1 MNNENR
7 NNNNNA
13 RAVSEFLNE
22 YTKAMYKISLE
33 SLFEAYWDCRRNKSR
48 TSSASEF
55 EVHYESN
62 LIQLHKEIAMGQY
75 TQRQSIT
82 FIITKPDYREIFA
95 ANFRDRIVHHWI
107 RQRIEPIFEKVMIPT
122 TFNCRKGKGTLAV
135 QKYVAHAICEV
146 SKDYTIDCY
155 VMKLDIKG
163 FFMSIDRQRICD
175 KVSRFV
181 ADQYREADA
190 DTLLYLINK
199 VLLNAPEDNCIK
211 RGDLTLWKHIKP
223 HKSLFTN
230 GEGKGL
236 PIGDLIVQMAA
247 NLLLNDT
254 DHFITDTLGIKMAR
268 YVDDMVLIS
277 DSKQALLDAVPMI
290 REYMQRT
297 AGVTLHPD
305 KFYLQHYTKGVKFI
319 GAVAKKGRT
328 YISNR
333 TVNNAFGCIRRFNRN
348 KGSAEDFVASVNSY
362 LGLMRHHAAY
372 NIRKRLVKAIAP
384 EWYQSITVAEDFSK
398 ITAKRTIRKR
408 IMKSVKRRKYEKPRL
423 LLLSVDC
430 HQHNS
435 SYCELTY

>member
-48 TSSASEF
+48 TVSASEF
-55 EVHYESN
+55 EIHYESN
-62 LIQLHKEIAMGQY
+62 LIELHREIAIGQY

-95 ANFRDRIVHHWI
+95 VNFRDRIVHHWI

-122 TFNCRKGKGTLAV
+122 TFNCRKGKGTLAA
-135 QKYVAHAICEV
+135 QKYVAQAIREV
-146 SKDYTIDCY
+146 SKDYAIDCY

-181 ADQYREADA
+181 ADQYREVDA

-199 VLLNAPEDNCIK
+199 VLLNAPEGNCEK

-230 GEGKGL
+230 GKGKGL

-290 REYMQRT
+290 REYLQRT

-305 KFYLQHYTKGVKFI
+305 KFYLQHYAKGVKFI
-319 GAVAKKGRT
+319 GAVAKKERT

-333 TVNNAFGCIRRFNRN
+333 TVNNAFRCVRKFNRG
-348 KGSAEDFVASVNSY
+348 KGRAEDLVASVNSY
-362 LGLMRHHAAY
+362 LGLMRHHATY
-372 NIRKRLVKAIAP
+372 NIRKRLVRAIAP

-398 ITAKRTIRKR
+398 ITAKETVCSRINKKCKKRK
-408 IMKSVKRRKYEKPRL
+408 I
-423 LLLSVDC
+423 
-430 HQHNS
+430 
-435 SYCELTY
+435 